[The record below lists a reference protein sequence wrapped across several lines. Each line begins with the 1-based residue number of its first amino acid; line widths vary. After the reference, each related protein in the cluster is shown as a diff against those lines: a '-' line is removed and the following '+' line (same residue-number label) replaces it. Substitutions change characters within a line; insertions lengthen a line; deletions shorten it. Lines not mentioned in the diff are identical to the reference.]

1 MMPAIASGQRT
12 GERTFKTR
20 PSPQTNAHKIA
31 TSSAIEKAVSDAQ
44 TIRAC
49 FSVGGGKLIIGSALA
64 KLLRLLRRGS
74 DGADQRGTHARALQ
88 LLDPFDRR
96 PSRTGDHIFERS
108 RMKAGF
114 EHHSGAAK

>member
-12 GERTFKTR
+12 GESTFKTR

-31 TSSAIEKAVSDAQ
+31 TSSAIENAVSDAQ

-49 FSVGGGKLIIGSALA
+49 FSVGGGKLIFGSPLPE
-64 KLLRLLRRGS
+64 LLRLLRRGPH
-74 DGADQRGTHARALQ
+74 GANQRGTHTGTFQFVQSFNRG
-88 LLDPFDRR
+88 
-96 PSRTGDHIFERS
+96 STRTGHHILERS

-114 EHHSGAAK
+114 QH